1 MKNTVVIVACSFRLS
16 SKNMQARLKKLTN
29 KYKCSSPVFIISSQA
44 QKEQDMGNGWTLL
57 PADNIDFDFSAYFV
71 GAEAVLTRH
80 PDAKAVL
87 FINDTLFTNHAAEA
101 NFKAVWRHVGL
112 IQEIEIPAIAGKADR
127 YTTICLK
134 NPWSGLDSYISTF
147 CFLLNI
153 QGLEI
158 MGQLRIEAAK
168 DDITFEHSLKSSAW
182 GARLPSAFRQ
192 FLKANLL
199 YRSSPYL
206 WYRLRNNIY
215 TDDKLL
221 SKSRTIYFE
230 HRISGEIGRLGC
242 LVPSNAGSR
251 WNTYLAVH
259 ELCKKLSGKLYSN
272 L

>member
-1 MKNTVVIVACSFRLS
+1 MKNAVVIVACSFRLTP
-16 SKNMQARLKKLTN
+16 KDMHLRLKKLID
-29 KYKCSSPVFIISSQA
+29 KYKFNAHGFIISSQA
-44 QKEQDMGNGWTLL
+44 QKEQDMGSGWTLL
-57 PADNIDFDFSAYFV
+57 PSDNIDFDFSAYFV
-71 GAEAVLTRH
+71 GAEAVIARH

-101 NFKAVWRHVGL
+101 NFRAVWRHVGL

-134 NPWSGLDSYISTF
+134 NPWSGLNSYISTF
-147 CFLLNI
+147 CFLLNL
-153 QGLEI
+153 QALEI
-158 MGQLRIEAAK
+158 MRQLRIEADK
-168 DDITFEHSLKSSAW
+168 DDITFEHGLKSSAW

-215 TDDKLL
+215 TDDQLL
-221 SKSRTIYFE
+221 SKARTIYFE

-242 LVPSNAGSR
+242 LVPSNAGPR
-251 WNTYLAVH
+251 WNSYLVFH
-259 ELCKKLSGKLYSN
+259 ELCKKLLSMP
-272 L
+272 